1 MHKPFGVV
9 NQYHPYIKCPISL
22 HILSPLSFLTL
33 KKSISLSVLQNFSK
47 IPHDNHSFPFLKP
60 KFYHVKFS
68 LFSQFIIYQYLQIH
82 LVLNFFTQTL
92 TIYLILKK
100 KKNCFFLFDDRETLQ
115 GKGPLDRPLSSK
127 PQMHNPICKNC
138 ASDNIGT
145 QFKLTMWAT

>member
-33 KKSISLSVLQNFSK
+33 NKSISLSVLQNFSK

-68 LFSQFIIYQYLQIH
+68 LFLSIYNLSIFTNSFGSQFFHSDFTNL
-82 LVLNFFTQTL
+82 LNT
-92 TIYLILKK
+92 K

>member
-1 MHKPFGVV
+1 M

-33 KKSISLSVLQNFSK
+33 NKSISLSVLQNFSK

-68 LFSQFIIYQYLQIH
+68 LFSQFIIYRYLQIH

-100 KKNCFFLFDDRETLQ
+100 KKIAFFFLMT
-115 GKGPLDRPLSSK
+115 GKLFKVRALWTDPCQVNPRCTTPFARTVHQIILELNSS
-127 PQMHNPICKNC
+127 
-138 ASDNIGT
+138 
-145 QFKLTMWAT
+145 

>member
-33 KKSISLSVLQNFSK
+33 NKSISLSVLQNFSK

-68 LFSQFIIYQYLQIH
+68 LFSQFIIYRYLQIH

-100 KKNCFFLFDDRETLQ
+100 KKIAFFFLMT
-115 GKGPLDRPLSSK
+115 GKLFKVRALWTDPCQVNPRCTTPFARTVYQIILELNSS
-127 PQMHNPICKNC
+127 
-138 ASDNIGT
+138 
-145 QFKLTMWAT
+145 

>member
-33 KKSISLSVLQNFSK
+33 NKSISLSVLQNFSK

-60 KFYHVKFS
+60 IFYHVKFS

-92 TIYLILKK
+92 PIYLILKK
-100 KKNCFFLFDDRETLQ
+100 KIAFFFLMTEKLFKVRALWTDPCQVNPRCTTPFARTVHQIILELN
-115 GKGPLDRPLSSK
+115 SS
-127 PQMHNPICKNC
+127 
-138 ASDNIGT
+138 
-145 QFKLTMWAT
+145 

>member
-1 MHKPFGVV
+1 M

-33 KKSISLSVLQNFSK
+33 NESISLSVLQNFSK

-68 LFSQFIIYQYLQIH
+68 LFSQFIIYRYLQIH

-100 KKNCFFLFDDRETLQ
+100 KKIAFFFLMT
-115 GKGPLDRPLSSK
+115 GKLFKVRALWTDPCQVNPRCTTPFARTVHQIILELNSS
-127 PQMHNPICKNC
+127 
-138 ASDNIGT
+138 
-145 QFKLTMWAT
+145 

>member
-33 KKSISLSVLQNFSK
+33 NKSISLSVLQNFSK

-68 LFSQFIIYQYLQIH
+68 LFLSIYNLSIFTNSFGSQFFHSDFTNL
-82 LVLNFFTQTL
+82 LNT
-92 TIYLILKK
+92 KK
-100 KKNCFFLFDDRETLQ
+100 KKIAFFFLMT
-115 GKGPLDRPLSSK
+115 GKLFKVRALWTDPCQVNPRCTTPFARTVHQIILELNSS
-127 PQMHNPICKNC
+127 
-138 ASDNIGT
+138 
-145 QFKLTMWAT
+145 